1 MLEVIGIG
9 FPRTGTMSLKHAL
22 ERLSLG
28 PCYHMIEVFRR
39 PQDVPFWRSAMQT
52 HGEGVAWNEVFA
64 DFRSTTDCPAGYFWR
79 QLLSEFPQSHY
90 VLTIRDPDAWYES
103 FLATVYD
110 AMIHP
115 ERAPD
120 EDHRDVQL
128 MARELILD
136 RMFDGRFL
144 DRDFA
149 ISQYHSH
156 INAVQAAIPSEHL
169 LTFDVATGWEPL
181 CEFLQLPI
189 PAQPFPRSNTRDEFR
204 QRITSAS
211 AGKAARSSVPPT
223 N

>member
-22 ERLSLG
+22 EQLSLG

-39 PQDVPFWRSAMQT
+39 PLDVPFWRKAIQS
-52 HGEGVAWNEVFA
+52 HGEGVAWEEVFA
-64 DFRSTTDCPAGYFWR
+64 DFRSTTDCPAGFFWK
-79 QLLSEFPQSHY
+79 QLLAEFPQSHY
-90 VLTIRDPDAWYES
+90 VLTVRDPDDWYES

-110 AMIHP
+110 AMTHP

-120 EDHRDVQL
+120 DDHLSVQL

-156 INAVQAAIPSEHL
+156 IASVQAAIPPEHL
-169 LTFDVATGWEPL
+169 LTFDVASGWEPL
-181 CEFLQLPI
+181 CAFLQLPV
-189 PAQPFPRSNTRDEFR
+189 PDQPFPRSNTRDEFR
-204 QRITSAS
+204 ERITSAS
-211 AGKAARSSVPPT
+211 VRNAPT
-223 N
+223 S